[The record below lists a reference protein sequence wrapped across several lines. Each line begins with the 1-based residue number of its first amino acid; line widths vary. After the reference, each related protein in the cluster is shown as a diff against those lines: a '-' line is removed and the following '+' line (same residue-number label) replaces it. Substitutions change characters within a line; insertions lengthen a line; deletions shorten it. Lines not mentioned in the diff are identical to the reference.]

1 MTRKTRLTGLGRAT
15 VALAALA
22 LGACGAGERIANIG
36 RPPPLSPIVSPTES
50 PGYEPVRMPMPAP
63 RVAENQP
70 NSLWQS
76 GSRAFFRDQRAG
88 DVGDILTILIEID
101 DSARLDNSSGRSRG
115 SNEDA
120 TLPYFLGFEQRLD
133 RWLPDGVDNENLTE
147 FGADSSFQGQGSTQR
162 QEAIELMVAATIV
175 QILPNGNMVVYGRQE
190 IRVNFEARDLEIAG
204 IIRPEDISSQNT
216 VNYEQIAEARISYGG
231 RGQITDYQQPRYGQQ
246 LYDIVFP
253 F

>member
-1 MTRKTRLTGLGRAT
+1 MNGMSSRKGMTGAM
-15 VALAALA
+15 VALAALVV
-22 LGACGAGERIANIG
+22 GACGAGERIANIG
-36 RPPPLSPIVSPTES
+36 RPPPLSPIVSPTEA
-50 PGYEPVRMPMPAP
+50 PGYQPVRMPMPAP

-76 GSRAFFRDQRAG
+76 GSRAFFRDQRA
-88 DVGDILTILIEID
+88 DEIGDILTILIEID
-101 DSARLDNSSGRSRG
+101 DSAELSNTTARSRG

-133 RWLPDGVDNENLTE
+133 RWLPDGVDNDNLTE
-147 FGADSSFQGQGSTQR
+147 FGADSSFNGDGSTQR
-162 QEAIELMVAATIV
+162 EEEIDLMVAATVV
-175 QILPNGNMVVYGRQE
+175 QILPNGNLVVYGRQE

-204 IIRPEDISSQNT
+204 IVRPEDITSQNT

-246 LYDIVFP
+246 LYDSLFP